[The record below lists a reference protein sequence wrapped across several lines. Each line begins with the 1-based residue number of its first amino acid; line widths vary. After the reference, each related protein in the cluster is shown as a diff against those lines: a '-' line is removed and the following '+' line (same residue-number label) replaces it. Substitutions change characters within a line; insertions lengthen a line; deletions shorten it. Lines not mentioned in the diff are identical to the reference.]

1 MRILIVEDEDRLLE
15 LVSRSLERAGF
26 TVDAVGTAD
35 EARAALATAAYD
47 AMVLDLGLPDE
58 DGMSMLK
65 SLRAKKNMTPTLI
78 LTARDGVDDRVEGLN
93 AGADDYLLKPFA
105 IPELI
110 ARIKAL
116 LRRPSGAL
124 GIVLEAGNV
133 RFDTIN
139 RSVTIGAK
147 PLTLTPRE
155 LTLLENLIRRA
166 GQVVPKDHLEE
177 RIYGFDDEISSNSLE
192 VLLHRLRKKLDS
204 NDFSGQIHT
213 VRGVGYMLA
222 ESRS

>member
-1 MRILIVEDEDRLLE
+1 MRILIVEDEDRLRE
-15 LVSRSLERAGF
+15 LVGRSLERGGF
-26 TVDAVGTAD
+26 AADAVGTVD
-35 EARAALATAAYD
+35 EARAAIATTSYD
-47 AMVLDLGLPDE
+47 AIILDLGLPDE
-58 DGMSMLK
+58 DGLAL
-65 SLRAKKNMTPTLI
+65 LRDMRAARNMTPTLV

-105 IPELI
+105 MPELI

-124 GIVLEAGNV
+124 GVVLELGNI

-139 RSVTIGAK
+139 RSLTVDTR
-147 PLTLTPRE
+147 PLALTPRE

-177 RIYGFDDEISSNSLE
+177 RIYGFDDEVSSNSLE
-192 VLLHRLRKKLDS
+192 VLLHRLRKKLDG
-204 NDFSGQIHT
+204 NGFSGRIHT

-222 ESRS
+222 EAQG